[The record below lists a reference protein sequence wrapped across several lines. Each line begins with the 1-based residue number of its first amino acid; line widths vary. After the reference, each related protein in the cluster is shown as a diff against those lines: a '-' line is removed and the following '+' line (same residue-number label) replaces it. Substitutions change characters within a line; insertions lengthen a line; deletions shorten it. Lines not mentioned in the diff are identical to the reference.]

1 MKKAYIIMAHR
12 SPDLLYRL
20 VERLCDTNAHFFI
33 HLDSRTPRGPFDS
46 ILSLD
51 RKITFVERE
60 ASYWGEIS
68 YVQAT
73 LNAMKAVQRSGIS
86 FDRIFLLSGQD
97 YPIKSNREIDEILA
111 RSPHTIFLEYF
122 ALPAFQKWQ
131 PSGGMYRVNKYFF
144 GMPWRNRM
152 LAKALNGLGIIFPFL
167 RRKPY
172 QGMKPYSGS
181 TWWIMDMRALEYVL
195 HFVARNPGYVRYHR
209 HTFACD
215 EVFFHMILV
224 NATDP
229 VIQRNLVNNNLRYI
243 RWENI
248 KSSHP
253 EILTEA
259 DLDVLK
265 QSGALFARK
274 FDPAVDTAILDSID
288 RHCLGGA
295 VKPEVKRAEVSSRPE
310 ASKSE
315 ARASLMK

>member
-1 MKKAYIIMAHR
+1 MAHR
-12 SPDLLYRL
+12 SPDLLFRL
-20 VERLCDTNAHFFI
+20 VRRLCDANSHFFI
-33 HLDSRTPRGPFDS
+33 HLDKRTPREPFDS
-46 ILSLD
+46 ILSID

-86 FDRIFLLSGQD
+86 FDRVFLLSGQD
-97 YPIKSNREIDEILA
+97 YPIKSNLEIDQIMSGL
-111 RSPHTIFLEYF
+111 PHTIFLEHF

-131 PSGGMYRVNKYFF
+131 PSGGMYRVNKYYF
-144 GMPWRNRM
+144 GMPWGKRM
-152 LAKALNGLGIIFPFL
+152 LAKAVNGFGIVFPFL
-167 RRKPY
+167 RRRSY

-181 TWWIMDMRALEYVL
+181 TWWIMDMPALDYVL
-195 HFVARNPGYVRYHR
+195 HFVTRNPGYVRYHR

-229 VIQRNLVNNNLRYI
+229 HIHRNLVNDNLRYI
-243 RWENI
+243 RWKHI

-253 EILTEA
+253 EILITA
-259 DLDVLK
+259 DMDELK

-274 FDPAVDTAILDSID
+274 FDTNVDTEILDRID
-288 RHCLGGA
+288 RHCLG
-295 VKPEVKRAEVSSRPE
+295 EVSVAEVSK
-310 ASKSE
+310 SKVSTSGVSP
-315 ARASLMK
+315 SLV